1 MSKAVLALWHREI
14 VRFLR
19 DRSRVTGSLLQPIVF

>member
-1 MSKAVLALWHREI
+1 MMRAVFALWHREI

-19 DRSRVTGSLLQPIVF
+19 DRPRVTGSCAIGPA